1 MPRELDPSHSVLLI
15 FNIPS
20 PKITSMGM
28 NTRKIMNMKEATN
41 ISIRW
46 NTSITKTVSIKNMKK
61 QLLIQNKITM
71 STVQVVSMTS
81 TMLMN
86 MIITKHILM

>member
-1 MPRELDPSHSVLLI
+1 
-15 FNIPS
+15 
-20 PKITSMGM
+20 M